1 LPPDVSLLVAS
12 VSNGSCQPVHSIEPN
27 TAAPFGSVLKL
38 YVLYALGEAVAAGK
52 VRWDQPLR
60 ITAKV
65 KSLPS
70 GVLQNDRTAPRSRCW
85 TQPPK

>member
-1 LPPDVSLLVAS
+1 MPQTWAGVHTALRSLAPDASLLVAS

-52 VRWDQPLR
+52 VRWDQPLTPHR
-60 ITAKV
+60 EAEE
-65 KSLPS
+65 SL
-70 GVLQNDRTAPRSRCW
+70 VRRTSE
-85 TQPPK
+85 